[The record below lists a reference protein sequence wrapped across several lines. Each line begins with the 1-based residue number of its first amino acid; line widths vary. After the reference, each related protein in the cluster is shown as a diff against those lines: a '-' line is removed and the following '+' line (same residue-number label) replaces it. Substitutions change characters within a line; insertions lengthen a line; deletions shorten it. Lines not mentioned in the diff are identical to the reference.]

1 MNEKREK
8 GAEKELPLD
17 APMMKKI
24 LLNDCGRDET
34 DEFAADMLEIGDPQY
49 FSTCEYK
56 MIDEDDES
64 FSCQGS

>member
-8 GAEKELPLD
+8 GVEKEFPLD

-64 FSCQGS
+64 FNCQGS

>member
-1 MNEKREK
+1 MNDKRK
-8 GAEKELPLD
+8 DKAQDELPLD

-34 DEFAADMLEIGDPQY
+34 DEFAADMLEIGDSEY

-56 MIDEDDES
+56 MIDEDEES
-64 FSCQGS
+64 FNCQGS